1 MKNKAFKLL
10 TIILAILIT
19 VSNGTVL
26 FASATEC
33 DSSIVYVPS
42 RINPI
47 YEGIFDEPENYTHP
61 IYYTRRY
68 FTSAPSNVDY
78 KEDYTQIADELRE
91 TMRERKSSVTV
102 YYKTQDLITDGNKE
116 FLYDLVLA
124 DAFKETDL
132 SNEGD
137 YLWLSLH
144 TYPEL
149 TVTQNNTDGG
159 YYYYKLDFSNLNY
172 YTTKE
177 QETTLATEVA
187 KVIESFGFGSE
198 TTDRQKID
206 AIYGYITENIQY
218 DHDNFNN
225 NPQYMLMYTAYA
237 ALINKTAVCQGY
249 ATLFYYI
256 AKECGIDTRIITGQS
271 REENHAWNIAKVG
284 NYYYY
289 LDSTWDAGAFVNYN
303 YYLKGSSEFYEHTN
317 EDKFNSPEFTSKYPI
332 AETGIE
338 DEGTFSGTVGN
349 FEYTVSNS
357 FAKITKYLGDE
368 KNVIIPSTVDGYPV
382 KVIGE
387 HAIQEKYT
395 MESLEISE
403 GIVWLEFEA
412 ILQVFALKKISL
424 PSTLRFGYE
433 EWGDAAL
440 GGYSTVP
447 QACSEI
453 ETVILNDKNPHLKM
467 VDGIIYSADMKT
479 LLFAPKKA
487 AKQKLVV
494 PNGVESIAPSSLC
507 DCVNIKEIVLPNSIK
522 CIGYWGISGA
532 ANLEKINIPE
542 GCEMI
547 GQFALAGTKLKE
559 IHIPSTVETLMG
571 TAFGADTNLEKI
583 TVSENNE
590 YYYVENGAL
599 IVKEYIEN
607 EGEPAYW
614 YRAILDYE
622 TANTNTVFEV
632 PDNINCIQQYAFSHA
647 NNLKTIKIP
656 NSVETIWNYAFEN
669 NQGITHISIPNSVK
683 DLPFGIFSRCDNLAS
698 VLIPSSVE
706 TVDDIFGYHNGPTVY
721 CEAGSAVDIAA
732 DNYAWP
738 KKAINEFNTNCANG
752 HNLKYTLFDDGMRY
766 CDVCTVCGDR
776 NAIKEKYNISAAEIK
791 FESIYVPY
799 TGKEIKP
806 PFSVTWF
813 DNELVESVDYKL
825 VGYSQNK
832 YVGSA
837 EVKIQGIGD
846 YGGFAI
852 GYFNIVEKPTTLTA
866 LKATVFGGN
875 DVKLTWEPC
884 ENASGYEVY
893 YKKST
898 SNTWTVDTTNET
910 SYKIYNLS
918 QNTKYDFKVLAYCT
932 YETQTIRG
940 NSKST
945 SCYIVPNLSAPSK
958 VSASLYGYDDV
969 KVSWSKVS
977 NAKGYKVYYKT
988 SSEKSYKYKGTT
1000 TKTYMNFAN
1009 LSDGVKYYFK
1019 VVPCT
1024 YVNKTY
1030 LADDSYKTTSIY
1042 TLKKVSKPKVAK
1054 YKSGKVKISW
1064 TNISGESGYQIS
1076 KSTSKTKT
1084 GTIYTYST
1092 TTGKSKVISAKKGR
1106 TYYYKVRTYKTVGK
1120 KKIYGPWS
1128 SVKAYKLK

>member
-26 FASATEC
+26 FASATER

-47 YEGIFDEPENYTHP
+47 YEGVFDEPENYTHP
-61 IYYTRRY
+61 IYTRRY

-78 KEDYTQIADELRE
+78 KEDYTQISDELRK

-338 DEGTFSGTVGN
+338 AEGTFSGTVGN

-368 KNVIIPSTVDGYPV
+368 KNVVIPSTVDGYPV
-382 KVIGE
+382 KVIG
-387 HAIQEKYT
+387 QYT
-395 MESLEISE
+395 IFENDTIEFIEISE
-403 GIVWLEFEA
+403 GIARLEFEA
-412 ILQVFALKKISL
+412 IYAPFKLKKLSL
-424 PSTLRFGYE
+424 PSTLKFDYE
-433 EWGDAAL
+433 KYGDGAY

-447 QACSEI
+447 YNCTEL
-453 ETVILNDKNPHLKM
+453 ETITLNEDNPYMKM
-467 VDGIIYSADMKT
+467 EDGVVYSRDMKT
-479 LLFAPKKA
+479 LILAPKTMVKE
-487 AKQKLVV
+487 KLIV
-494 PNGVESIAPSSLC
+494 PDGVENIAPMSLQ
-507 DCVNIKEIVLPNSIK
+507 DCVNIKEIVLPDSIRY
-522 CIGYWGISGA
+522 IAYWGINNA
-532 ANLEKINIPE
+532 QNLEKINIPE
-542 GCEMI
+542 GCKII
-547 GQFALAGTKLKE
+547 GQFALQNTKIEE
-559 IHIPSTVETLMG
+559 INIPSSVEEIKG
-571 TAFGADTNLEKI
+571 AAFGGSTNLKKI
-583 TVSENNE
+583 TVSDDNP
-590 YYYVENGAL
+590 YFKMVNGAL
-599 IVKEYIEN
+599 ISERNVAF
-607 EGEPAYW
+607 EGDPPLW
-614 YRAILDYE
+614 SRNLLDYA
-622 TANTNTVFEV
+622 TSNANTIYEI
-632 PDNINCIQQYAFSHA
+632 PDNINSIDQYAFSHA
-647 NNLKTIKIP
+647 DNLKTVKISD
-656 NSVETIWNYAFEN
+656 SVEWISNDAFTYN
-669 NQGITHISIPNSVK
+669 MGITHITIPDSVEYLGSGAF
-683 DLPFGIFSRCDNLAS
+683 DQCYNLAS
-698 VLIPSSVE
+698 VVLSAGVE
-706 TVDDIFGYHNGPTVY
+706 TVEDILLNTTETTIY
-721 CEAGSAVDIAA
+721 CEPETPADIAA
-732 DNYAWP
+732 NTYNWN
-738 KKAINEFNTNCANG
+738 KKAINEFDTRCVNG
-752 HNLKYTLFDDGMRY
+752 HSLEERFQDEFSYQG
-766 CDVCTVCGDR
+766 VCSVCGAK
-776 NAIKEKYNISAAEIK
+776 NAMKYLVDIFGAQIN
-791 FESIYVPY
+791 FTTDFNVY
-799 TGKEIKP
+799 TGKQIKP
-806 PFSVTWF
+806 AVSSVMLG
-813 DNELVESVDYKL
+813 DIPLIEGVDYQVIGYTNNVS
-825 VGYSQNK
+825 VGTGELQIK
-832 YVGSA
+832 
-837 EVKIQGIGD
+837 GIGK
-846 YGGFAI
+846 YAGTAT
-852 GYFNIVEKPTTLTA
+852 GYFSIVPKPATPTS
-866 LKATVFGGN
+866 LKTTVFGGN
-875 DVKLTWEPC
+875 DVKLTWAPC
-884 ENASGYEVY
+884 ADASSYEVY

-898 SNTWTVDTTNET
+898 SNTWTVDTTNDT